1 MEGNINI
8 EKQDEFIAQ
17 YPEFNV
23 GLEQNKI
30 ISKDKDDAIA
40 TTIEKRTSIEN
51 GEMLLKEI
59 TSAYYALDESIP
71 YGNF

>member
-1 MEGNINI
+1 LEGNINI
-8 EKQDEFIAQ
+8 EKQDELIAQ

-51 GEMLLKEI
+51 GEMLLKET
-59 TSAYYALDESIP
+59 TSGYYVLDESIP
-71 YGNF
+71 YGDF

>member
-8 EKQDEFIAQ
+8 EKQDELIAQ

-51 GEMLLKEI
+51 GEMLLKET
-59 TSAYYALDESIP
+59 TSGYYVLDESIP
-71 YGNF
+71 YGDF

>member
-8 EKQDEFIAQ
+8 EKQDELIAQ
-17 YPEFNV
+17 YPEFNI

-51 GEMLLKEI
+51 GEMLLKET
-59 TSAYYALDESIP
+59 TSGYYVLDESIP
-71 YGNF
+71 YGDF